1 MCIITCVFNDPI
13 DDCKCTNF
21 YLIQICISF
30 KLICKFMYVN
40 CRDCLDP
47 LVPWGPQALTAD
59 GGTLVSRALKE
70 RKETMAEEALWV
82 QKEVW

>member
-1 MCIITCVFNDPI
+1 MFLVI

-21 YLIQICISF
+21 YLIQICMSF
-30 KLICKFMYVN
+30 KLICTFLNVN
-40 CRDCLDP
+40 YRDFLDS
-47 LVPWGPQALTAD
+47 LVPTGPQALTAEQ
-59 GGTLVSRALKE
+59 GTLVSRVLKQ

>member
-1 MCIITCVFNDPI
+1 
-13 DDCKCTNF
+13 
-21 YLIQICISF
+21 
-30 KLICKFMYVN
+30 MYVN

-82 QKEVW
+82 QKEVWWVSLSCSLLLLLCKILKQ